1 MRGNQPCVGHVIN
14 RGGPGPRSVTCLPPL
29 RGVASLSTSH
39 CAAASK
45 VAARARPCRADALR
59 VGSVQWWPPTS
70 SFELVEDRT
79 GWQHLLQ
86 RHGEARQQNQ
96 QQRDSEPVSTIP
108 RFEPCPFHL
117 PMCSPVVLL
126 AYVLACRVTESQV
139 FGILLS
145 ALRLTGSCTTRRRLV
160 LFEFSIVFD
169 EPWCVL
175 ERASREDSKTRSL
188 GPCSGAIG
196 SEESGGSGERSE
208 RPVVHVCS
216 VGFNAVL
223 DKENSSHS
231 ISFCFLAIHTLWF
244 GPARLTVFCQNDSR
258 VLTHLTN
265 ASKQVSTPN
274 SMRASHERPRASRVW
289 HPTQA
294 GSSLLESPRPPERRK
309 SHRRSRAACRAS

>member
-1 MRGNQPCVGHVIN
+1 MVA
-14 RGGPGPRSVTCLPPL
+14 TDLLL
-29 RGVASLSTSH
+29 RA
-39 CAAASK
+39 
-45 VAARARPCRADALR
+45 
-59 VGSVQWWPPTS
+59 
-70 SFELVEDRT
+70 VEDRT

-188 GPCSGAIG
+188 GPCSGALG

-223 DKENSSHS
+223 DRGKF
-231 ISFCFLAIHTLWF
+231 ISFNLIGIFDQSITVRVPGRGSGGRGATL
-244 GPARLTVFCQNDSR
+244 G
-258 VLTHLTN
+258 
-265 ASKQVSTPN
+265 
-274 SMRASHERPRASRVW
+274 
-289 HPTQA
+289 
-294 GSSLLESPRPPERRK
+294 LLGL
-309 SHRRSRAACRAS
+309 